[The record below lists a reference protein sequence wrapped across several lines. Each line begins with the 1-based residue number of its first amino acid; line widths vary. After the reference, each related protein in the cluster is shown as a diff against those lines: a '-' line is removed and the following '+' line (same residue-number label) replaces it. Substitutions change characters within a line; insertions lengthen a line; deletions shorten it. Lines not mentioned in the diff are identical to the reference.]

1 MLFLWTITKRGKI
14 WIDGDAFRQIIASR
28 LPADFYCQEVSF
40 VGDQSLLNIY
50 LTLPDQSDPQKRM
63 TLTDKFVEFFR
74 PSGINVHIHWT
85 RKAPDE
91 YSSAVAMWKKPLF
104 WAASAGGIA
113 GLANLG
119 IRGIA
124 WVSGAALL
132 GYVISWIIL
141 SEDGNKLITKLVT
154 DIKNIRR

>member
-28 LPADFYCQEVSF
+28 LPADYHCQEVSF
-40 VGDQSLLNIY
+40 AGDQNLLNIY
-50 LTLPDQSDPQKRM
+50 LTLPEQSDPQKRM
-63 TLTDKFVEFFR
+63 ALTDKFAELFR
-74 PSGINVHIHWT
+74 PSGILVHIHWT

-91 YSSAVAMWKKPLF
+91 FSGAGAMWKKPLF
-104 WAASAGGIA
+104 WAASAGGAA

-119 IRGIA
+119 VRGIA
-124 WVSGAALL
+124 WVSGAAVL

-141 SEDGNKLITKLVT
+141 SEDGNKLIAKLMS

>member
-14 WIDGDAFRQIIASR
+14 WIDGDAFRQIVASR
-28 LPADFYCQEVSF
+28 LPAEFHCQEVSF
-40 VGDQSLLNIY
+40 AGDQNLLNIY
-50 LTLPDQSDPQKRM
+50 LTLPDQNDPQKRLA
-63 TLTDKFVEFFR
+63 LTDKLAELFR
-74 PSGINVHIHWT
+74 PTGIMVHIHWT

-91 YSSAVAMWKKPLF
+91 YPSPAAVWKKPLF
-104 WAASAGGIA
+104 WAALAGGIT

-119 IRGIA
+119 IYGIA
-124 WVSGAALL
+124 WVVGTALL

-141 SEDGNKLITKLVT
+141 SEDGNKLITKLVA